1 MCVTLAVSIMRI
13 YCGTAD
19 NECNMHALVG
29 GIIHQVG
36 QVWLRLRTAIPPSRV
51 HLSQPLGAQT
61 GQRGTFQFHHNRHHF
76 LPFASPTP
84 KKDIPA
90 HYEEPPVM
98 MVKCMRQHGELKAEE
113 VLSESDASVDQ
124 QDFGEMSDCSISDVL
139 YSKCSAVDHIGTF
152 MKNVQVLLD
161 AANYIENVERNSG
174 SKWGKRH
181 GQLGGDIY
189 FFNT

>member
-1 MCVTLAVSIMRI
+1 MQYACVSGRD
-13 YCGTAD
+13 Y
-19 NECNMHALVG
+19 
-29 GIIHQVG
+29 
-36 QVWLRLRTAIPPSRV
+36 PPSRASV
-51 HLSQPLGAQT
+51 AEAKDCNSAEPSSSQSAA
-61 GQRGTFQFHHNRHHF
+61 RCADGTPRKIFYFTTICHHF

-84 KKDIPA
+84 KKDTPA
-90 HYEEPPVM
+90 HYDEPPVM

-161 AANYIENVERNSG
+161 AANYIENVERSSG
-174 SKWGKRH
+174 SKWGKTARPT
-181 GQLGGDIY
+181 GGGG
-189 FFNT
+189 FFF